1 MTLMEKA
8 AHAAERKAFE
18 KVLDNFIK
26 KGRTEDAAAAAQ
38 DLVDM
43 AEKIQGSVWK
53 KESFEVLHMIA
64 GQPEGKWAHY
74 VQRILDET
82 DPYILK
88 TFLTNA
94 VYEGGF
100 RGYQQAQK
108 NAEKYGCNIPW
119 LILMDPTS
127 ACNMHC
133 TGCWAAEYGHQQSLT
148 FEEMDRVL
156 TEAKELGT
164 HACLFTGGEPLIR
177 KKDIIRLCEKH
188 RDMAFHAFTN
198 GTLID
203 DDFCKEMLRVGNFFV
218 SVSIEGF
225 VLQNLLMNAL
235 ILILAARLAGVRAGK
250 LRIGLASALG
260 CGYAVCAYLP
270 WGRLLLGLLPRTAAC
285 AGMTLLLCGG
295 RLGREWRRTVRAFA
309 FIWISTAL
317 LGGTGAGLMYL
328 LGARGYGPLAALGTA
343 ALGGGALIALTAARN
358 RKMSSRTALL
368 TVQRAGRR
376 VSLVAIVDTGNSL
389 VEPLSN
395 LPVIVVEK
403 DALSGVAGG
412 RMRAV
417 PFTSVGGGGVL
428 SAFAPDSVRVDGR
441 EVEAFVAVYDGVLNT
456 EGRALIPGRC
466 MG

>member
-1 MTLMEKA
+1 MT
-8 AHAAERKAFE
+8 
-18 KVLDNFIK
+18 
-26 KGRTEDAAAAAQ
+26 
-38 DLVDM
+38 
-43 AEKIQGSVWK
+43 
-53 KESFEVLHMIA
+53 
-64 GQPEGKWAHY
+64 
-74 VQRILDET
+74 
-82 DPYILK
+82 
-88 TFLTNA
+88 
-94 VYEGGF
+94 
-100 RGYQQAQK
+100 
-108 NAEKYGCNIPW
+108 
-119 LILMDPTS
+119 
-127 ACNMHC
+127 
-133 TGCWAAEYGHQQSLT
+133 
-148 FEEMDRVL
+148 
-156 TEAKELGT
+156 
-164 HACLFTGGEPLIR
+164 
-177 KKDIIRLCEKH
+177 
-188 RDMAFHAFTN
+188 
-198 GTLID
+198 
-203 DDFCKEMLRVGNFFV
+203 
-218 SVSIEGF
+218 VSIEGF

-270 WGRLLLGLLPRTAAC
+270 WGRPLLGLLPRTAAC

-368 TVQRAGRR
+368 TGQRAGRR
-376 VSLVAIVDTGNSL
+376 VSLVAIVDTGNAL